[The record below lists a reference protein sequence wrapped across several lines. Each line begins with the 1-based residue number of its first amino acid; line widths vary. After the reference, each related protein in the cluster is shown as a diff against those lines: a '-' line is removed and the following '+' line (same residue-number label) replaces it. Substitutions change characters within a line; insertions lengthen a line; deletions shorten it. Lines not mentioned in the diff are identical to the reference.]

1 MTDQVTPGRLAGTR
15 SRLVMWDIDQ
25 TLLRSHGV
33 TAGAFVD
40 TVSAMIGRPA
50 AYPLTFAGRTDLDT
64 ALEMFAAHGV
74 DTPDLD
80 DFFVRYAATV
90 QDRRDVLRERA
101 TALAGA
107 AEALA
112 AVGARPDVVQTV
124 VTGNI
129 RPVAEIKLATLGLD
143 TGIDFEV
150 GGYGT
155 DDGIR
160 ATLVRMSRQRARARY
175 GAFDEVLVVGDTPL
189 DVAGA
194 LANGVTAVGV
204 ATGTSTAA
212 ELKAA
217 GAHHVLESL
226 ADTTEVVRLLTGQLR
241 E

>member
-1 MTDQVTPGRLAGTR
+1 L
-15 SRLVMWDIDQ
+15 
-25 TLLRSHGV
+25 
-33 TAGAFVD
+33 
-40 TVSAMIGRPA
+40 
-50 AYPLTFAGRTDLDT
+50 FALQ
-64 ALEMFAAHGV
+64 GV
-74 DTPDLD
+74 DTPDLV
-80 DFFVRYAATV
+80 DFFARYAATV
-90 QDRRDVLRERA
+90 RERRDLLRERA
-101 TALAGA
+101 EALAGA

-112 AVGARPDVVQTV
+112 AIGTRPGVVQTV

-143 TGIDFEV
+143 PDIDFEV

-160 ATLVRMSRQRARARY
+160 ATLVRLSWQRARDRY

-217 GAHHVLESL
+217 GAHYVLESL
-226 ADTTEVVRLLTGQLR
+226 ADTGEVLRLLTGWPGA
-241 E
+241 